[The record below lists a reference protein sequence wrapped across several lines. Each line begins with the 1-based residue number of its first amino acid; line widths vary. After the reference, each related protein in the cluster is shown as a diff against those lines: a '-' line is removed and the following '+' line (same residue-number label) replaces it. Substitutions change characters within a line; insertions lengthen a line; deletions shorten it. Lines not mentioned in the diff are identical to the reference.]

1 MNDPSFETNSKS
13 KGKSIDEAD
22 TCRICRGE
30 GSKEEPLFYPC
41 KCSGSIK
48 FVHQACLMEWLS
60 HSQKKHCELCKTSFR
75 FTKLYD
81 PKMPSSVP
89 VPVFL
94 RQAMVHTLKSL
105 VTWARWH
112 LVAFVWLGW
121 VPWCMRTVW
130 RGLFWIGDGGWV
142 DWQEMERQSSS
153 TTQRQLEEL
162 ASVNATL
169 AGRELPLT
177 TNATPQDFVSWI
189 FKVATPSSPVSQTL
203 NFTAGDPTLYK
214 LAKRLFHGIIYHNS
228 VGIAST
234 NSTLPNPA
242 KGHGSSQRSPSWL
255 SEMRFLQ
262 SLTPWTTINNLVIDV
277 FEGQIITLFV
287 CVAFILI
294 FLIREWVVQ
303 QQPGINMVAA
313 ANALVPA
320 ERRRDPVEQEGA
332 QLHEQRARAL
342 ARDLPPAEDSV
353 VERQDDTTRPSN
365 PTTRARSRSMPI
377 STTGEDKTIGNRPAP
392 GELSMR
398 GAVEVDANESI
409 FGPFHPAIEAIDSTA
424 EAGPSSPGQRPSLP
438 TRDALAKATEIQRT
452 LEEGS
457 GSSSRDWPALDVF
470 MDLWKRGNNN
480 PSDVLKIINEEGRR
494 KELSWIVSVMEK
506 VEKAQMERSVGDED
520 STLNS
525 SVNKVDEDPSG
536 EHHSDASNESWQDVP
551 GPLDQS
557 SFDLLGTVQE
567 NAKPKRKSKEIPV
580 PPIESP
586 SLLPTGNPSDLES
599 ENLANDE
606 RIDKGKAKEMLDPIT
621 LPTHAT
627 SNIDDEINKQM
638 TNIVDEHQID
648 DIARTITLHMAEDLN
663 PNQGVVSRKNTKS
676 FASLDFPKSQ
686 LGEKSSFVNDSVSKV
701 ALAALDKSEGPNAVG
716 QKPSPPVDTDTQAGL
731 DNSQSSRAPQQNRQA
746 VGPSEVQDVVNAPQD
761 LSENVM
767 DWLWGGITEVATPAT
782 DRGEDDERVV
792 DNVANEAP
800 FVPMVNGQ
808 LMIEDGNA
816 IENAGQDPE
825 VVRAAA
831 EAGLNLNEQE
841 VVEDGEDLEGIM
853 ELIGMQGPLAGL
865 VQNGMFSAVLISMTV
880 FFGIWVP
887 YVTGK
892 VFLVLLANPIS
903 LLIKLPLRWASIF
916 ADVTIDTC
924 VFITACVI
932 YWVDTFRRLLSTPLG
947 WMVPFIARMN
957 ESKLVAEKARTF
969 AQNALERLAKLF
981 VASGDSLSDSD
992 VPIFSIVAHESL
1004 RTIEDHLKD
1013 TMKFMMGIM
1022 IAFCERLSSN
1032 GFNATSAFKSTRHAI
1047 LVLAHGFTA
1056 SITQRVQQILM
1067 IVPAISRINPLRI
1080 NLDIPQRAH
1089 PLDYSLA
1096 QWNTKDRIFAIIL
1109 GYLAFSI
1116 IGALYLKAK
1125 ATLRE
1130 GRNGEKLEGAAA
1142 EALLQAGGVM
1152 KVILI
1157 ISIEMIVFPLYCG
1170 LLLDVALL
1178 PLFEN
1183 ASTTSRLQFAIN
1195 SPSTSLFVHWFVG
1208 TCYMFHFALFVA
1220 MCRKIMRS
1228 GVLCKRTLFHE
1239 NGMIANAI
1247 DFIRDPDDPTF
1258 HPVRDVLERNVSTQ
1272 LRKIAFSALVYGAL
1286 VIVCLGGVIWG
1297 ISLTIRDVFPIHWSS
1312 NEPILEFPVDLL
1324 VYNFLMPV
1332 AVRFFRP
1339 SKGLRKMYG
1348 WWFKKCARMLRLTE
1362 FLFKERKEDEEGHH
1376 VNLSVWRLLFGNRG
1390 QPGQPEQSTSEDSQ
1404 HDLTGNYSKD
1414 QLVPDGTYV
1423 RAPASDQVRIPKG
1436 TPTFLEVDKDN
1447 HRVDGL
1453 PDASNGSHG
1462 YENPMFSKVY
1472 IPPLFRLRISA
1483 FILLIWIFAATTGV
1497 GFTVVPLIFGRY
1509 VFAKLIPNHLRM
1521 NDVYAFSIGIY
1532 LLGGPVYLVIQYF
1545 DMIANFTRNLR
1556 QSMQSSNSTYA
1567 STARKVMDCSL
1578 KYLLHTFRLLYFYTS
1593 FSLLLPSLFALFME
1607 LYLVIPLHTY
1617 FSASATDVAE
1627 RHTIHFIQDWTLG
1640 VLYVKTVG
1648 RLILWYSASRPARAL
1663 RALVAPPHGWL
1674 NPDIR
1679 LATRAF
1685 IFPTTAIMGI
1695 ALIAPVGLGLLANK
1709 TLFAG
1714 QDELI
1719 RAVVYRYSYP
1729 AVLGGALMVLFA
1741 IRVAKAVE
1749 GWRLRVRDEVYLI
1762 GERLHNFGEK
1772 RGKVS
1777 RGRRIRTGP

>member
-1 MNDPSFETNSKS
+1 MAELPIDVSELPAQPDIMNDPSFETNSKS
-13 KGKSIDEAD
+13 KGKNIDEAD

-30 GSKEEPLFYPC
+30 GSIEEPLFYPC

-48 FVHQACLMEWLS
+48 FVHQACLMEWLL

-130 RGLFWIGDGGWV
+130 RGLFWIGDGGWI

-153 TTQRQLEEL
+153 ATQRQLEEL
-162 ASVNATL
+162 TSVNTTL
-169 AGRELPLT
+169 AGQELPLT

-214 LAKRLFHGIIYHNS
+214 LAKRLFHGIIYYNS
-228 VGIAST
+228 VGITST
-234 NSTLPNPA
+234 NSTLPNPV

-255 SEMRFLQ
+255 SEMGFLQ

-320 ERRRDPVEQEGA
+320 ERQRGPMEQDGA

-342 ARDLPPAEDSV
+342 ARDVPPAEDRA
-353 VERQDDTTRPSN
+353 VERQDDIARPSN
-365 PTTRARSRSMPI
+365 STTRARSRSMPI
-377 STTGEDKTIGNRPAP
+377 STTEEDKTIGNRPAL

-409 FGPFHPAIEAIDSTA
+409 FGPFHPAIEAIDSTV

-457 GSSSRDWPALDVF
+457 GSSSRELPGLDVF

-480 PSDVLKIINEEGRR
+480 PSEVLKIIKEEGRG
-494 KELSWIVSVMEK
+494 KELSWIVPVMEK
-506 VEKAQMERSVGDED
+506 VEKLQMEKSVGDKD
-520 STLNS
+520 SIVDS
-525 SVNKVDEDPSG
+525 SVDKVDEDPGG
-536 EHHSDASNESWQDVP
+536 ERRSDASNESWQDVP
-551 GPLDQS
+551 GPLDQL
-557 SFDLLGTVQE
+557 SFDLSGTVQGIV
-567 NAKPKRKSKEIPV
+567 KPKRKSEEIPV

-586 SLLPTGNPSDLES
+586 LLLPIGNPSDLDG
-599 ENLANDE
+599 ENVASDE
-606 RIDKGKAKEMLDPIT
+606 RIDKGKAKEILDPIT
-621 LPTHAT
+621 PPSHAT
-627 SNIDDEINKQM
+627 SDIDDEVNKQT
-638 TNIVDEHQID
+638 TNIVDEHQIN
-648 DIARTITLHMAEDLN
+648 DIAKTITLHMTEDFN
-663 PNQGVVSRKNTKS
+663 PNQRDVFRNNAKS
-676 FASLDFPKSQ
+676 FASLDSPKSQ
-686 LGEKSSFVNDSVSKV
+686 LGEASNVVNDSVSKV
-701 ALAALDKSEGPNAVG
+701 ALPSLDKSEGPNAVG
-716 QKPSPPVDTDTQAGL
+716 QTPSPPVDTDGQAGL
-731 DNSQSSRAPQQNRQA
+731 TDDSHSSQAPSQDQQA
-746 VGPSEVQDVVNAPQD
+746 VGPSEMQDVVNAPRD

-782 DRGEDDERVV
+782 ERGEDDERVV
-792 DNVANEAP
+792 DNIANEAP
-800 FVPMVNGQ
+800 FVPMANGQ

-816 IENAGQDPE
+816 IGNRGQDPE

-831 EAGLNLNEQE
+831 EAGLNLNEQD

-865 VQNGMFSAVLISMTV
+865 VQNGMFSAVLISLTV

-947 WMVPFIARMN
+947 WIVPFIARIN
-957 ESKLVAEKARTF
+957 ESKLVAENARTF

-1004 RTIEDHLKD
+1004 RTIENRLKD
-1013 TMKFMMGIM
+1013 TVRFMIGI
-1022 IAFCERLSSN
+1022 IIGLCEQLSSD
-1032 GFNATSAFKSTRHAI
+1032 GFNATNAFKSTRHVI
-1047 LVLAHGFTA
+1047 LVLMRGFTA
-1056 SITQRVQQILM
+1056 SITQRIQQTVM
-1067 IVPAISRINPLRI
+1067 FVPAIFRINPLRI

-1096 QWNTKDRIFAIIL
+1096 QWNTNDRIFAIVL

-1130 GRNGEKLEGAAA
+1130 GRNGEKVEGAAA

-1183 ASTTSRLQFAIN
+1183 ASATSRLQFAIN

-1220 MCRKIMRS
+1220 MCRKIMRK
-1228 GVLCKRTLFHE
+1228 GVLCKKTLSQE
-1239 NGMIANAI
+1239 NGM
-1247 DFIRDPDDPTF
+1247 
-1258 HPVRDVLERNVSTQ
+1258 
-1272 LRKIAFSALVYGAL
+1272 
-1286 VIVCLGGVIWG
+1286 
-1297 ISLTIRDVFPIHWSS
+1297 
-1312 NEPILEFPVDLL
+1312 
-1324 VYNFLMPV
+1324 
-1332 AVRFFRP
+1332 
-1339 SKGLRKMYG
+1339 
-1348 WWFKKCARMLRLTE
+1348 
-1362 FLFKERKEDEEGHH
+1362 
-1376 VNLSVWRLLFGNRG
+1376 LS
-1390 QPGQPEQSTSEDSQ
+1390 
-1404 HDLTGNYSKD
+1404 
-1414 QLVPDGTYV
+1414 
-1423 RAPASDQVRIPKG
+1423 
-1436 TPTFLEVDKDN
+1436 
-1447 HRVDGL
+1447 
-1453 PDASNGSHG
+1453 
-1462 YENPMFSKVY
+1462 
-1472 IPPLFRLRISA
+1472 
-1483 FILLIWIFAATTGV
+1483 
-1497 GFTVVPLIFGRY
+1497 
-1509 VFAKLIPNHLRM
+1509 
-1521 NDVYAFSIGIY
+1521 
-1532 LLGGPVYLVIQYF
+1532 
-1545 DMIANFTRNLR
+1545 
-1556 QSMQSSNSTYA
+1556 
-1567 STARKVMDCSL
+1567 
-1578 KYLLHTFRLLYFYTS
+1578 
-1593 FSLLLPSLFALFME
+1593 
-1607 LYLVIPLHTY
+1607 
-1617 FSASATDVAE
+1617 
-1627 RHTIHFIQDWTLG
+1627 
-1640 VLYVKTVG
+1640 
-1648 RLILWYSASRPARAL
+1648 
-1663 RALVAPPHGWL
+1663 
-1674 NPDIR
+1674 
-1679 LATRAF
+1679 
-1685 IFPTTAIMGI
+1685 
-1695 ALIAPVGLGLLANK
+1695 
-1709 TLFAG
+1709 
-1714 QDELI
+1714 
-1719 RAVVYRYSYP
+1719 
-1729 AVLGGALMVLFA
+1729 
-1741 IRVAKAVE
+1741 
-1749 GWRLRVRDEVYLI
+1749 
-1762 GERLHNFGEK
+1762 
-1772 RGKVS
+1772 
-1777 RGRRIRTGP
+1777 